1 MKVSNNPP
9 EKLSPGGELP
19 GTCKAW
25 RALHASHI
33 LTYANWLVKSRLKK
47 DISELEKEGKKNADG
62 KAKRNQHDK
71 KKKR

>member
-33 LTYANWLVKSRLKK
+33 LTYVNWLVKSRLKK
-47 DISELEKEGKKNADG
+47 DIPELEKEGEKECGWKSEKKSA
-62 KAKRNQHDK
+62 
-71 KKKR
+71 